1 MKRLRILFLL
11 SLALAVLSSAR
22 RGWATAEIPSVPDHY
37 VNDSAGLLSPAGRDA
52 LEEKL
57 AQFERDTSNQVL
69 VATFPDLQGETI
81 EDFSIR
87 LAEKWKPGQ
96 SGRDNGAI
104 LVVSKGDRKVRI
116 EVGYGL
122 EGAIPDAVAKTILAR
137 EVLPAFK
144 TGDYE
149 GGIRAGVEAIL
160 QASAGEYKGM
170 PLAAAWLP
178 WILPGIIFVAF
189 ILIWIMIARLRSF
202 GVRRSG
208 GYSYGGW
215 SSGSSSWDS
224 SGSSSW
230 GSGDSGSSGGFSSGG
245 GSFGGGGASG
255 SW

>member
-1 MKRLRILFLL
+1 MKQFRITFLL
-11 SLALAVLSSAR
+11 SFAFIFFLSSR
-22 RGWATAEIPSVPDHY
+22 QVWAVAEIPSVPDHY
-37 VNDSAGLLSPAGRDA
+37 VNDSAGLLSVPVRDS

-96 SGRDNGAI
+96 SGRDNGVI

-122 EGAIPDAVAKTILAR
+122 EGVIPDAVAKTILAR
-137 EVLPAFK
+137 EVLPGFK

-149 GGIRAGVEAIL
+149 GGIRSGVEAIL
-160 QASAGEYKGM
+160 QASAGEYKGI
-170 PLAAAWLP
+170 PVSGAWLP
-178 WILPGIIFVAF
+178 WILPGLIFVAF
-189 ILIWIMIARLRSF
+189 ILGWIMLARMRSY

-208 GYSYGGW
+208 AYDYGGW
-215 SSGSSSWDS
+215 SSGSSSWES
-224 SGSSSW
+224 SGSSW
-230 GSGDSGSSGGFSSGG
+230 GSSDSSSSGSFSSGG

>member
-1 MKRLRILFLL
+1 MSKTLRRNMI
-11 SLALAVLSSAR
+11 ALWALIGLGAPATGGAVVA
-22 RGWATAEIPSVPDHY
+22 IPAVPDHY
-37 VNDSAGLLSPAGRDA
+37 VNDAGGLLSPAARDT

-69 VATFPDLQGETI
+69 VATFPDLQGESI

-122 EGAIPDAVAKTILAR
+122 EGAIPDATAKAILQR
-137 EVLPAFK
+137 EILPAFK
-144 TGDYE
+144 QGDFE
-149 GGIRAGVEAIL
+149 GGIRAGVEAVL
-160 QASAGEYKGM
+160 KASAGEYKG
-170 PLAAAWLP
+170 LP
-178 WILPGIIFVAF
+178 SGGSPWPVLLFFAFVLLFLIFFFMAMARTKSYGI
-189 ILIWIMIARLRSF
+189 
-202 GVRRSG
+202 RRSG
-208 GYSYGGW
+208 SYDYGGW
-215 SSGSSSWDS
+215 GGGSWGSSSGGWS
-224 SGSSSW
+224 GGSSS
-230 GSGDSGSSGGFSSGG
+230 SGGGFSSGG